1 MKEKS
6 CITNSFRII
15 CNSAKILPFLC
26 ITFSSVLW
34 KPHHLVC
41 TVCLSR
47 HDYFIKKIYSLHTPS
62 FRCTRENPLILEDW
76 CVQGAACREVHMEN
90 TSPVHSIFRPS
101 SAFAPIW
108 TELRAN
114 SCWGGSGSQKE
125 KNKRPGNQIVIYTQ
139 I

>member
-34 KPHHLVC
+34 KPHHLVF

-47 HDYFIKKIYSLHTPS
+47 HDYLIKKIYFLHSPS
-62 FRCTRENPLILEDW
+62 FRCTRENPLILKDW
-76 CVQGAACREVHMEN
+76 CIQGAECREVHMEN
-90 TSPVHSIFRPS
+90 TSLVHSIFRPT

-108 TELRAN
+108 IELRAK
-114 SCWGGSGSQKE
+114 SCWGRSGSQKE
-125 KNKRPGNQIVIYTQ
+125 KNKHPGNQTVIYTQ

>member
-26 ITFSSVLW
+26 ITFSSMLW

-41 TVCLSR
+41 TVCLSQ
-47 HDYFIKKIYSLHTPS
+47 HDYFIKKIYSLHPPS
-62 FRCTRENPLILEDW
+62 CRCMRDNPLILEDW
-76 CVQGAACREVHMEN
+76 CVQGAACREVHIEN
-90 TSPVHSIFRPS
+90 TSLVHSILRPRS
-101 SAFAPIW
+101 IIAPMW
-108 TELRAN
+108 TGLRAK
-114 SCWGGSGSQKE
+114 SGWRGIGSQKE
-125 KNKRPGNQIVIYTQ
+125 KTKPPGNQIVIYTQ